1 MIRLRFDES
10 KIWQN
15 FQITFSNGYTV
26 SIGIGSAHY
35 CQNRIND
42 ANDNPVEDY
51 SMDCE
56 IAIKKPNGK
65 FLPYKGDAVQGYVF
79 PDRVAEIIAY
89 AKSLEPNNYGRVKTD
104 ALHKL

>member
-15 FQITFSNGYTV
+15 FQITFTNGYTV

-35 CQNRIND
+35 CQNRINE
-42 ANDNPVEDY
+42 ANDEPVEDY

-56 IAIKKPNGK
+56 IAILKPNGK
-65 FLPYKGDAVQGYVF
+65 FLRYKGDDVQSYVF

-89 AKSLEPNNYGRVKTD
+89 AKSLEPNNHGRVASND
-104 ALHKL
+104 L

>member
-1 MIRLRFDES
+1 MIRLRTDES

-15 FQITFSNGYTV
+15 FEITFSNGYTV
-26 SIGIGSAHY
+26 SIGIGKGHY

-42 ANDNPVEDY
+42 ARGLPIDDH

-56 IAIKKPNGK
+56 VAIIKPNRK
-65 FLPYKGDAVQGYVF
+65 FLRYKGDDGISTCVQGYVF

-89 AKSLEPNNYGRVKTD
+89 VKSLEPNNHGRVAK
-104 ALHKL
+104 

>member
-1 MIRLRFDES
+1 MIRLRTDES

-15 FQITFSNGYTV
+15 FEITFSNGYTV
-26 SIGIGSAHY
+26 SIGIGKGHY

-42 ANDNPVEDY
+42 ARGVPVEDY

-56 IAIKKPNGK
+56 IAILKPNGK
-65 FLPYKGDAVQGYVF
+65 FLRYRGDDVQGYVF

-89 AKSLEPNNYGRVKTD
+89 AKSLEPNNYGRVASND
-104 ALHKL
+104 L

>member
-15 FQITFSNGYTV
+15 FQITFENGYTV
-26 SIGIGSAHY
+26 SIGIGSSHY
-35 CQNRIND
+35 CQNRINE
-42 ANDNPVEDY
+42 ANDEPVNDY
-51 SMDCE
+51 CMDCE

-65 FLPYKGDAVQGYVF
+65 FLRYRGDDVQGYVF

-89 AKSLEPNNYGRVKTD
+89 AKSLEPNNYGRVAT
-104 ALHKL
+104 